1 MGLTNFRRHGSLTG
15 RTSAWSIRAT
25 YFVKWS
31 IEGRGIDGQI
41 FIGENRLAD
50 AIDNS
55 LKALL
60 VAQVEPVIPVE
71 ESGEERIIVK
81 RDSQTRIGAQHDFE
95 EQLWF
100 VATKTKNSLLL
111 EDLFGKGSLRVRE
124 LLQDRFLSAHGL
136 EQIKDVLD
144 GFADT

>member
-1 MGLTNFRRHGSLTG
+1 M
-15 RTSAWSIRAT
+15 
-25 YFVKWS
+25 KWS

-41 FIGENRLAD
+41 FIGKNRLAD

-55 LKALL
+55 LEALL

-71 ESGEERIIVK
+71 ERGEERIIVK
-81 RDSQTRIGAQHDFE
+81 SDSQTGIRAQHDLEKQFR
-95 EQLWF
+95 F
-100 VATKTKNSLLL
+100 VATKAKNSLLL
-111 EDLFGKGSLRVRE
+111 EDLLGKGSLRVRE

-136 EQIKDVLD
+136 EQIEDVLD